1 MNIYGLLLV
10 IVLVL
15 YGLYEY
21 LCLLQRKFKTL
32 MGEYT
37 KLKTMEKEIKEM
49 FKPKEKIK

>member
-1 MNIYGLLLV
+1 
-10 IVLVL
+10 
-15 YGLYEY
+15 
-21 LCLLQRKFKTL
+21 